1 MKGGM
6 QMLTSPNISDRYF
19 LSDKEHTYT
28 GWLYKYMS
36 NLDFIKKSITD
47 KTIYLSHPSRFNDPF
62 DGGFTITTNSIGKL
76 GCSPS
81 FFYELVGGL
90 LQKEETA
97 RMVALINSDD
107 TPLSIENI
115 IEIIA
120 DTSRRTQMNSMAYMA
135 FQMNQYT
142 CTGEQ
147 PTRTHFD
154 SRLKIFCFS
163 QTRESF
169 PMWAHYANN
178 HQGVCLE
185 YDAKDIMLTD
195 LCEVPAYALTP
206 VVYTEKFATD
216 DIENYMAHFSKSNQ
230 WSYEEE
236 VRIVCQMEGNVLKF
250 PYLKSVNLGADM
262 PKEIKAE
269 LVDLCLD
276 NGVDVNCAET
286 STDGNYA
293 LSFVRRGDILKK
305 YLDRGLKQ
313 SINSTIDNSRITT
326 YRIGSID
333 I

>member
-1 MKGGM
+1 
-6 QMLTSPNISDRYF
+6 MLISPNISDRYF
-19 LSDKEHTYT
+19 LSDKEHTYS

-47 KTIYLSHPSRFNDPF
+47 KTIYLSHPSTFNDPF
-62 DGGFTITTNSIGKL
+62 DGGFTVTTNSIGKFS
-76 GCSPS
+76 CSPS
-81 FFYELVGGL
+81 LFNKLAGAFLDKMEHEKLA
-90 LQKEETA
+90 Q
-97 RMVALINSDD
+97 LIKNNDMPIAISD
-107 TPLSIENI
+107 I
-115 IEIIA
+115 IERIA
-120 DTSRRTQMNSMAYMA
+120 EPEKRTQMNSRVYMA
-135 FQMNQYT
+135 FQMNEYT
-142 CTGEQ
+142 CTGKQ
-147 PTRTHFD
+147 PTRPHFD
-154 SRLKIFCFS
+154 SKLKIFCFS

-185 YDAKDIMLTD
+185 YYAKDIMLTE
-195 LCEVPAYALTP
+195 LCDVPNYALLP
-206 VVYTEKFATD
+206 VVYTDKFATD
-216 DIENYMAHFSKSNQ
+216 NIENDMANFSKSNQ

-250 PYLKSVNLGADM
+250 PYLKSVNLGANM

-269 LVDLCLD
+269 LVELCLD

-305 YLDRGLKQ
+305 YLDRGFKQ
-313 SINSTIDNSRITT
+313 SINTTIDSSLITT